1 MEERNHGSVT
11 GIFGFLTGYIVPFVL
26 VLSLLVFVHEM
37 GHYLVGRWSG
47 IRILAFSVGFGPE
60 IAGFTDARNPL
71 EDLPRFHSA
80 AMCDFSAMRMHP
92 ASPIPAGLP
101 R

>member
-1 MEERNHGSVT
+1 METMSGIYAFLMGNIVT
-11 GIFGFLTGYIVPFVL
+11 FIL

-60 IAGFTDARNPL
+60 IF
-71 EDLPRFHSA
+71 
-80 AMCDFSAMRMHP
+80 
-92 ASPIPAGLP
+92 ASPTATGHAGRL